1 MNKPAASDDLPAD
14 LTSGLD
20 LPVNER
26 AANVARGVL
35 RLFLQMDIRCVLE
48 LPINNGRRID
58 VAGLDRKGRIIFVE
72 IKSSLNDFRTDSKWP
87 EYLDH
92 CDEFFFAVD
101 TDFPREVLP
110 EDWGLILADRFGAQV
125 VRPSPSQKVHASRRK
140 TVTLDIARAA
150 AGRLQTLLEED
161 LSP

>member
-1 MNKPAASDDLPAD
+1 MDLE
-14 LTSGLD
+14 SGLD

-35 RLFLQMDIRCVLE
+35 RLFLQMDIRSVLE

-58 VAGLDRKGRIIFVE
+58 VAGLDRKGRVIFVE
-72 IKSSLNDFRTDSKWP
+72 IKSSLNDFRTDNKWP
-87 EYLDH
+87 EYLEH
-92 CDEFFFAVD
+92 CDEFYFAVD

-125 VRPSPSQKVHASRRK
+125 VRPSPRQTVHPTRRK
-140 TVTLDIARAA
+140 AITLDIARAA
-150 AGRLQTLLEED
+150 AGRLQTLLEEVA
-161 LSP
+161 SS